1 MRSLTKEELLGELKL
16 KSETVEIG
24 DGYVNVS
31 EVSAV
36 DYITLWTEC
45 SEETG
50 EKDAKGN
57 VITTVNMSKFIP
69 RLVAFSVTDEA
80 GNRMFGDEEISA
92 FERAAQGPFSKIAEV
107 AKRLNGLGV
116 EKNVET
122 LIQDSET
129 SGESQLLLDLDTPT
143 I

>member
-1 MRSLTKEELLGELKL
+1 MRLLTKEELLGELKL

-24 DGYVNVS
+24 NGLVNVS

-36 DYITLWTEC
+36 DYINLWTEC
-45 SEETG
+45 NEKTG
-50 EKDAKGN
+50 ETDSKGEP
-57 VITTVNMSKFIP
+57 ITDVNMSKFIP

-129 SGESQLLLDLDTPT
+129 SGESQLLLDLDTP
-143 I
+143 II

>member
-24 DGYVNVS
+24 DGLVNVS

-45 SEETG
+45 SEETDK
-50 EKDAKGN
+50 KDKDGN
-57 VITTVNMSKFIP
+57 PITTVNMSKFIP
-69 RLVAFSVTDEA
+69 RLVAFSVTDET
-80 GNRMFGDEEISA
+80 GKRMFADEEISA

-107 AKRLNGLGV
+107 AKRLNGLGA

-122 LIQDSET
+122 LVQDSEI
-129 SGESQLLLDLDTPT
+129 SGESQLHLDLDTPT
-143 I
+143 T